1 MHRSEAVE
9 YEVCASCGAE
19 VRSAERAF
27 AFEESVL
34 CYECAVKRGGAYDE
48 TQDRWTCAPSL
59 EGLDVKPD

>member
-9 YEVCASCGAE
+9 YEVCASCGTE

-48 TQDRWTCAPSL
+48 THDRWEVAPSL